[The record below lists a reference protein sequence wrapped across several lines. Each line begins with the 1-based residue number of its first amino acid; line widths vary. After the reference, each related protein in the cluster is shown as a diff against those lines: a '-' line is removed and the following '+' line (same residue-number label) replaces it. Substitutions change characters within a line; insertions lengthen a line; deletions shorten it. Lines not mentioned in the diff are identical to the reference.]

1 MSLVAQMT
9 LEEKVNLTGGIR
21 ANNSCGGNIPSVDRL
36 GFPGMCLADGPAVC
50 FTVGRIANTCLGW
63 NRNLTYARARA
74 MAGKVHRKGITVALA
89 PAGVGP
95 LGRVAQGGRKREG
108 FGNDPYR
115 CLAGILAGATVRGA
129 QEQGVIACTKHFIA
143 NEQEVGRNPL
153 QATDANKKTI
163 ETLSTNIDARTMHEL
178 YMWPFADA
186 IHAGTSSISRSLIV
200 PTFQSYIAKRWREQC
215 APTIESTNF
224 THLLN
229 GLLKTELGFQG
240 FVLSD
245 WSAQY
250 TGINSALAGLDM
262 VMPSGLIYWGPNL
275 NQAVR
280 NRSVPES
287 RIDDMATKILTDWF
301 YSGQDSPDTPVVG
314 VDLPADFTRPHQ
326 VIDARDPADAHN
338 LRQSAI
344 EGRVLV
350 KNINNALP
358 LRQPDIISVFG
369 YDARPIGIYNVGTDG
384 RGTWLQGLD
393 SFRSSI
399 CGFHSCRF
407 QSCPLMPAIQ
417 FNVISEEIRKY
428 GSTTFWNFE
437 TYGSNIT
444 VKAQSDVCLVFI
456 NAIAAEG
463 IDRSNLRD
471 DFSDGIV
478 KNVADRCHNTVVVVH
493 NAGICLVDQWIDQPN
508 VTAVLFG
515 HLPGQDSGTVLVDI
529 LFGRASLSGKLP

>member
-1 MSLVAQMT
+1 
-9 LEEKVNLTGGIR
+9 
-21 ANNSCGGNIPSVDRL
+21 
-36 GFPGMCLADGPAVC
+36 
-50 FTVGRIANTCLGW
+50 
-63 NRNLTYARARA
+63 
-74 MAGKVHRKGITVALA
+74 MAGKVHRKGTTVALA

-108 FGNDPYR
+108 FGNDPYP

-143 NEQEVGRNPL
+143 NEQEIGRNPL

-163 ETLSTNIDARTMHEL
+163 ETLSTNIDDRTMHEL

-186 IHAGTSSISRSLIV
+186 IHAGTSSIMC
-200 PTFQSYIAKRWREQC
+200 SYNRVNELYAC
-215 APTIESTNF
+215 HNS
-224 THLLN
+224 HLLN

-245 WSAQY
+245 WSAQH
-250 TGINSALAGLDM
+250 TGVNSALAGLDM

-287 RIDDMATKILTDWF
+287 RIDDMATKILTAWF

-344 EGRVLV
+344 EGHVLV

-369 YDARPIGIYNVGTDG
+369 YDARPISIYNVGTDG
-384 RGTWLQGLD
+384 RGTWLQGLN

-399 CGFHSCRF
+399 CGFHSSRF

-417 FNVISEEIRKY
+417 FNGTVWTGGDSGVATSTYFISPFEVISEEIRKY

-444 VKAQSDVCLVFI
+444 VNAQSDVCLVFI

-463 IDRSNLRD
+463 IDRANLRD